1 VKSLVFFGE
10 AGRLAPSLARLALGV
25 VLLGGVAGCSLQS
38 RPRSLADADAT
49 RQAPAT
55 KEARESAPQAVLEA
69 DGFLA
74 DAEREQRAGHLAAA
88 NVLAERASAAYER
101 AFVQARIVR
110 STAALETAK
119 KQLTAAE
126 TENAAVVE
134 EHTRLAAELADVET
148 ALKVQKDA
156 PPLFAS
162 SKSDPMREPARRE
175 AASALATEARLL
187 CLATKLVAPEA
198 PGLAEATALSTEVD
212 KILADK
218 NKLAPIDEA
227 SRARA
232 ACLATLT
239 KARRV
244 AGGDVGDASDV
255 LLAELSRTG
264 TFAPVRDDRG
274 VVVTVPRAFAGP
286 QLAKGIGE
294 QLDQLGKVAKA
305 HPTMPV
311 LVVIHD
317 ADLRAA
323 DEQRGTSRLAAA
335 QTAVKTSAG
344 DTTVQGVWVGGSR
357 PVVDP
362 KEKDHSRNERL
373 EVIFVD
379 SGKI

>member
-1 VKSLVFFGE
+1 MKETYLTM
-10 AGRLAPSLARLALGV
+10 ANRRAPRWLLAVCALG
-25 VLLGGVAGCSLQS
+25 LSATLAGCAVQA

-55 KEARESAPQAVLEA
+55 KEAREVAPQAVLEA

-74 DAEREQRAGHLAAA
+74 DAEREQRAGHVAAA

-126 TENAAVVE
+126 TENTAVVE

-162 SKSDPMREPARRE
+162 SRSDPMREPARRE

-187 CLATKLVAPEA
+187 CLATKLVAPDA
-198 PGLAEATALSTEVD
+198 PGLTEATAASAEID
-212 KILADK
+212 KTLADK
-218 NKLAPIDEA
+218 TKLAPIDDA

-232 ACLATLT
+232 ACLASLT
-239 KARRV
+239 QARR
-244 AGGDVGDASDV
+244 AGGGGVADASDV
-255 LLAELSRTG
+255 LLGELSQTG
-264 TFAPVRDDRG
+264 QFAPVRDDRG
-274 VVVTVPRAFAGP
+274 VVVTVPHAFAGTA
-286 QLAKGIGE
+286 LAKGISERLEG
-294 QLDQLGKVAKA
+294 LGKVAKA
-305 HPTMPV
+305 HPKMPV

-317 ADLRAA
+317 ADARSA
-323 DEQRGTSRLAAA
+323 DEQRGASRLGAV
-335 QTAVKTSAG
+335 QTALKSGAG
-344 DTTVQGVWVGGSR
+344 DATIEGAWVGSSR
-357 PVVDP
+357 PIVDP

-379 SGKI
+379 SGKL

>member
-1 VKSLVFFGE
+1 VKTLVFRRGDWL
-10 AGRLAPSLARLALGV
+10 RSLGGV
-25 VLLGGVAGCSLQS
+25 VLGASLVVGAAGCALQA

-119 KQLTAAE
+119 KQLAAAE

-134 EHTRLAAELADVET
+134 EHTRLAAELADVDA

-198 PGLAEATALSTEVD
+198 PGLAEATAASAEVD

-239 KARRV
+239 KVRRV
-244 AGGDVGDASDV
+244 AGGGVSDGSDV
-255 LLAELSRTG
+255 LLGELSRAG
-264 TFAPVRDDRG
+264 SFSPVRDDRG
-274 VVVTVPRAFAGP
+274 VVVTVPRAFVGA
-286 QLAKGIGE
+286 QLAKGVSD
-294 QLDQLGKVAKA
+294 QLDQLGRVAKA

-317 ADLRAA
+317 ADARAA
-323 DEQRGTSRLAAA
+323 DETRGQSRLSSA
-335 QTAVKTSAG
+335 QTALKTGAG
-344 DTTVQGVWVGGSR
+344 DAKIEGAWVGGSR